1 MQLDFGLLVL
11 ELTPTYH
18 CRSPMGDKPYPLHR
32 GNLLLSYM
40 SPSTWGNQR
49 RARSHYH
56 FQPSIHLCH
65 KSLNEFRS
73 LLYYT
78 TSTNMWQERWQA
90 FVRKWQTKSTKTWL
104 GRMYRRRRFWAASY
118 LAGGYWLGMK
128 SNQRSESLNSCL
140 HLHLDGEM

>member
-1 MQLDFGLLVL
+1 
-11 ELTPTYH
+11 
-18 CRSPMGDKPYPLHR
+18 MGGTVFAHGMLKK
-32 GNLLLSYM
+32 NM
-40 SPSTWGNQR
+40 K
-49 RARSHYH
+49 
-56 FQPSIHLCH
+56 IHLCH

-78 TSTNMWQERWQA
+78 TSTNMWEERWHA

-104 GRMYRRRRFWAASY
+104 RRMYRKRRLWAASY

-140 HLHLDGEM
+140 HLHLDGEMTLVD